1 MIEHASVAELKA
13 AIDSGDATVIDVREF
28 FEYQA
33 GHVPG
38 AIHIPMHTIPVR
50 TGEIPAQ
57 GKVFVICES
66 GSRSW
71 QVAAFLQQRGIQVI
85 NVQGGTGTWRMAG
98 LPLETAV
105 PA

>member
-1 MIEHASVAELKA
+1 MIEHAGVSDLKA
-13 AIDSGDATVIDVREF
+13 AMDRGEATVIDVREF
-28 FEYQA
+28 FEYQS

-50 TGEIPAQ
+50 TDEIPTT
-57 GKVFVICES
+57 GKVYVICES

-71 QVAAFLQQRGIQVI
+71 QVAAFLLQRGIHVI
-85 NVQGGTGTWRMAG
+85 NVHGGTGTWRMAG

>member
-1 MIEHASVAELKA
+1 MIEHASIAELKA
-13 AIDSGDATVIDVREF
+13 AIERGPATVIDVREF
-28 FEYQA
+28 FEYQS

-50 TGEIPAQ
+50 VDEIPKT
-57 GKVFVICES
+57 GDVYVICES

-71 QVAAFLQQRGIQVI
+71 QVAAFLQQRGVRVI

-98 LPLETAV
+98 LPLNTAV
-105 PA
+105 AS

>member
-1 MIEHASVAELKA
+1 MIEHASVADLKA
-13 AIDSGDATVIDVREF
+13 AMESGTATVIDVREF
-28 FEYQA
+28 FEYQS

-50 TGEIPAQ
+50 MDEIPAT
-57 GKVFVICES
+57 GDVYVICES

-71 QVAAFLQQRGIQVI
+71 QVAAFLQQRGVRVI
-85 NVQGGTGTWRMAG
+85 NVHGGTGTWRMAG

-105 PA
+105 TA